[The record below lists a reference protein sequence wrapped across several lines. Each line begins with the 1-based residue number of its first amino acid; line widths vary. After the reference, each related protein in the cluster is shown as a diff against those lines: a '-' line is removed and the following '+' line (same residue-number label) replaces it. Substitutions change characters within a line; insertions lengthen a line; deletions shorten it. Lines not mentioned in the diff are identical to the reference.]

1 MEELQLI
8 DCTISKNVLQRLL
21 DGLLVQSQLTKLGL
35 VRVNITDQSFATLM
49 EYFRGSTLLEEIDLT
64 WAEIGK
70 KSW

>member
-1 MEELQLI
+1 MI

-49 EYFRGSTLLEEIDLT
+49 EYFRASTLLEEIDLT